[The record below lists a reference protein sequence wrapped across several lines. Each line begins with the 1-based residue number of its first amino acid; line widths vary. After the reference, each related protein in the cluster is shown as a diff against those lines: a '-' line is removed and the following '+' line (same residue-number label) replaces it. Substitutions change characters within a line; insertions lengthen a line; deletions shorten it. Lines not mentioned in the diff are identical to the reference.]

1 MNEKDLLK
9 KIKHEAD
16 RQMPNLQS
24 FVKTNF
30 GKSSSFHF
38 FRLIPAATLLT
49 SIFIFSIII
58 SNANPIQTS
67 SDSSSTSLPTSSEVV
82 LPPLRL
88 NSDKEA
94 ISISSVTSATLL
106 NNLTFN
112 EPLPAIQPMLSITKN
127 DREKINFDDTM
138 MVLKPYLSLF
148 EQFLG
153 TASTPEVITQDSD
166 NPNFDYLDTF
176 SVYDIELA
184 LITYDLYFN
193 ITSSEVIGEET
204 YYVFVGE
211 LVVDGK
217 APYLVEGSRTL
228 VGSETKILFKATIDA
243 FNFIE
248 TEYTFNDIETL
259 IIIRKMINGTSS
271 LSAFK
276 LEIKTDETIV
286 ELLFFENNDITR
298 TRDSFKFEY
307 EIEEGET
314 ILEIIFNMTGV
325 NGRIRGKIEVYV
337 VPVLNQNLEVIGF
350 QYQAIQFN
358 EDGEIEEGE
367 WQDDRH
373 SPNDDRHD
381 DEDEEEEIDENEY
394 EEDED

>member
-1 MNEKDLLK
+1 MNEKDVLK
-9 KIKHEAD
+9 KIKYEAD

-381 DEDEEEEIDENEY
+381 DEDEDEEIDENED